1 MTVKLDLPGSVGDT
15 PRKTVPSAHGEVAVE
30 ELGWTL
36 MHEHVFVL
44 DIEAEAN
51 YGAARDDKAW
61 VDEAVSGLS
70 SLVQAGISTIV
81 DMTVL
86 GLGRFVP
93 RIKEV
98 AERTG
103 LNIIVATGLYTFND
117 IPQFFG
123 FGGTEKA
130 VSKMTRFFVRDI
142 QEGIGSSSI
151 RAGVL
156 KCASDMEGLTEG
168 VTSVFRAVAAA
179 HLETAAP
186 ISTHSAA
193 TVRGGLAQQDLLERL
208 GVDLTRVVIGHSGD
222 TKDLSYLE
230 ELAQRG
236 SFVGLDR
243 FGLDH
248 ILTTEERID
257 VLVALCERGFIDHV
271 VISQDASCHCNWYS
285 SQTMARVNPRWHHL
299 HLIND
304 VVPALR
310 ERGFTTEDLSAIF
323 EVNPRKV
330 FSGLPPRSGKSEA
343 P

>member
-156 KCASDMEGLTEG
+156 KS
-168 VTSVFRAVAAA
+168 
-179 HLETAAP
+179 
-186 ISTHSAA
+186 
-193 TVRGGLAQQDLLERL
+193 
-208 GVDLTRVVIGHSGD
+208 
-222 TKDLSYLE
+222 
-230 ELAQRG
+230 
-236 SFVGLDR
+236 
-243 FGLDH
+243 
-248 ILTTEERID
+248 
-257 VLVALCERGFIDHV
+257 
-271 VISQDASCHCNWYS
+271 
-285 SQTMARVNPRWHHL
+285 
-299 HLIND
+299 
-304 VVPALR
+304 R
-310 ERGFTTEDLSAIF
+310 E
-323 EVNPRKV
+323 
-330 FSGLPPRSGKSEA
+330 
-343 P
+343 